1 MKNRNAVVATLLQS
15 NKGITMIHG
24 IYVKNKP
31 KNKWHLFSV
40 AVSPE
45 MANQE
50 LDEAKKQ
57 ALLEGHDAAE
67 VAIQIFDTVFWI
79 PEYMDQIKE
88 QKPLFN

>member
-1 MKNRNAVVATLLQS
+1 
-15 NKGITMIHG
+15 MIHA
-24 IYVKNKP
+24 IYIKSKP

-50 LDEAKKQ
+50 LADAKKQ
-57 ALLEGHDAAE
+57 ALLDGHEAAE
-67 VAIQIFDTVFWI
+67 VAIQIFDSVFWI
-79 PEYMDQIKE
+79 PEYVDVIKE